1 MASFTPPIGRFIPL
15 TLRDGAE
22 VAFPTMAFLFLELS
36 TLGFRRGEAL
46 LALALGFHVDLGP
59 AGEDPR
65 GEAPAKREFAADD
78 ATIRANS
85 LLGDFTPPRG
95 FPPTALPPLPRE
107 GSQTAEP

>member
-59 AGEDPR
+59 AGKDGG
-65 GEAPAKREFAADD
+65 GEAAAGSEFATDD
-78 ATIRANS
+78 APFGANN
-85 LLGDFTPPRG
+85 GDDAGQQCFQKG
-95 FPPTALPPLPRE
+95 KE
-107 GSQTAEP
+107 SV